1 MLHCIPHLTE
11 EGKTIYT
18 ASFAVTVADAAPVMT
33 SAQTMIQVEGHLDRA
48 TDLYIGMTLKTVKG
62 DFAGRFQVVLP
73 SEEFQSDER
82 FKHTLRIENFA
93 LDPSLSAMKD
103 NLASKS
109 HELIVDSIWCHT
121 LYQQAGLAITSV
133 ELKEQSE

>member
-1 MLHCIPHLTE
+1 MNILCLDIGGTHTR
-11 EGKTIYT
+11 
-18 ASFAVTVADAAPVMT
+18 AALVGNDGL
-33 SAQTMIQVEGHLDRA
+33 VEKKVDFP
-48 TDLYIGMTLKTVKG
+48 G

-82 FKHTLRIENFA
+82 FKRTLRIENFT

-103 NLASKS
+103 NLASTS

-121 LYQQAGLAITSV
+121 LYQQAGLAVTSV